1 MKRKFQIIVLL
12 LALLPLLAAMSSLQD
27 RSPEKIPVPTKK
39 YLATL
44 IDVTDVMTDCR
55 EVSIEG
61 ATFLEGKR
69 GNGSNSISFDNIA
82 EITFLQEGEKLTGT
96 VKLKDGNAIQL
107 ALNKN
112 QKAYGRTKYGT
123 FQIKLSELK
132 RLIFR

>member
-1 MKRKFQIIVLL
+1 MKKNFRSIVLL
-12 LALLPLLAAMSSLQD
+12 LFLLPLLVAMSSLQD
-27 RSPEKIPVPTKK
+27 QSPEKIPVPTKK

-44 IDVTDVMTDCR
+44 IDLTDVMTDCR

-69 GNGSNSISFDNIA
+69 GNGSNSISFDNIS
-82 EITFLQEGEKLTGT
+82 EIAFLQEGEKLTGT
-96 VKLKDGNAIQL
+96 VKLKDGNAINL

>member
-1 MKRKFQIIVLL
+1 MKKNPISFVLFIT
-12 LALLPLLAAMSSLQD
+12 LLPLLMAMSSLQSQ
-27 RSPEKIPVPTKK
+27 SPEKIPVPAKN
-39 YLATL
+39 YLATFT
-44 IDVTDVMTDCR
+44 DVADVMTECQ

-69 GNGSNSISFDNIA
+69 GNGSNSISFGSIA
-82 EITFLQEGEKLTGT
+82 VITFLQEGEKLTGT
-96 VKLKDGNAIQL
+96 VKLKDGSSIQL

-112 QKAYGRTKYGT
+112 QKAFGRTKYGT